1 MGDNLQLNIMK
12 IKLFLS
18 IISVICFFSL
28 VGCAPKESNTNN
40 SKETKKVE
48 INMGAMPTPDSA
60 PLYVAQRKGYFKD
73 EGIDINLTLF
83 KDALK
88 RDAAVSSG
96 KLDGTV
102 TDLVMYTSYIKGNTG
117 WKLGTSL
124 TGKFGIVSA
133 DKNINDFKELQG
145 KTLGMMSRSVIN
157 YYLSENLEKNGLSL
171 SDVTEKNVP
180 DITTR
185 LQMIAQHKI
194 DATVVPEPFLTMAK
208 SKGLNVFGVSDPSK
222 FSATAL
228 AFNPSISKNKK
239 LQTKF
244 YKAYN
249 KAVDDLNAG
258 DDKSFRTV
266 LSKDLSLPDS
276 VSKNIEMPKY
286 QKAKPVSEKTFGN
299 VLSFCKNNDIFTKH
313 VNPKNYIINIP
324 GNE

>member
-48 INMGAMPTPDSA
+48 INMGAMPAPDSA

-124 TGKFGIVSA
+124 PGVLSALRIALGTSFAILFFTEEYGTEIGLGYFIMDQWQRMNYPTMYAGIIIVSIIA
-133 DKNINDFKELQG
+133 YILFE
-145 KTLGMMSRSVIN
+145 VIN
-157 YYLSENLEKNGLSL
+157 ISENYC
-171 SDVTEKNVP
+171 
-180 DITTR
+180 TR
-185 LQMIAQHKI
+185 W
-194 DATVVPEPFLTMAK
+194 
-208 SKGLNVFGVSDPSK
+208 
-222 FSATAL
+222 
-228 AFNPSISKNKK
+228 KK
-239 LQTKF
+239 
-244 YKAYN
+244 
-249 KAVDDLNAG
+249 
-258 DDKSFRTV
+258 
-266 LSKDLSLPDS
+266 
-276 VSKNIEMPKY
+276 
-286 QKAKPVSEKTFGN
+286 
-299 VLSFCKNNDIFTKH
+299 
-313 VNPKNYIINIP
+313 
-324 GNE
+324 